1 VVDMGDVVKSVFR
14 QRKYEELY
22 YLSYGYRTSYHR
34 EANILAKKNTDKLLS
49 DEIIG
54 VYDIEIPMLDIGD
67 KFFLED
73 IEKAVTIKNRMR
85 GSDGSTIYYVE
96 DEMVETED
104 TKRTLAECEEN
115 ILSFKQKD
123 SEYARL
129 NEEFNNL
136 NKEFEKYKSEYKY
149 KNKYFNFG

>member
-1 VVDMGDVVKSVFR
+1 MGDVVKSVFR

-22 YLSYGYRTSYHR
+22 YLSYSYRTSYHK

-49 DEIIG
+49 DETIG

-73 IEKAVTIKNRMR
+73 IEKVVTIKSRMR

-96 DEMVETED
+96 DETVETED
-104 TKRTLAECEEN
+104 TKRSLAKCEEN
-115 ILSFKQKD
+115 ILKLRYKEDEHS
-123 SEYARL
+123 RL
-129 NEEFNNL
+129 KEEFEHL
-136 NKEFEKYKSEYKY
+136 KEEFKKYKEEYKY